1 MPEKFIW
8 RTAVAVHCLPR
19 IVLFA
24 SVIHKYY
31 KNTEI
36 GKRYTSTTWWFG
48 LLNLLNCILQVVEN
62 GGLITLSY
70 VSSTDNLG
78 KIFSNSILV
87 TRNVIFTKSSSSLSW
102 MVTKRCILFILL
114 YCILFY
120 YFLKFFSAVHEGSFI
135 IFTLCAMLYMLL
147 SCILF
152 WLTANKP
159 MNVQVQ
165 SKLVNKM

>member
-19 IVLFA
+19 TVLFA

-48 LLNLLNCILQVVEN
+48 LLNLLNYILQVVEN

-78 KIFSNSILV
+78 KIFYKATMLRV
-87 TRNVIFTKSSSSLSW
+87 KCWFFPVIELIELNGEWDVSS
-102 MVTKRCILFILL
+102 
-114 YCILFY
+114 LFY
-120 YFLKFFSAVHEGSFI
+120 YYYVLISFSCPWRFVRCLHVVCYVLHASVLYFI
-135 IFTLCAMLYMLL
+135 LVDCKE
-147 SCILF
+147 
-152 WLTANKP
+152 ANQCPGTK
-159 MNVQVQ
+159 QT
-165 SKLVNKM
+165 S